1 VTAAILSLGS
11 VNADFQ
17 MRVPKEI
24 GEIETQLAHDFVRLS
39 GGKAAN
45 RAFLARQFGHPAR
58 LFGRVGD
65 DELARQPL
73 GPLEKMGVD
82 ITGVGV
88 AADTSTAVSIIVVP
102 PSGKKRIFLASNAN
116 ACWDKPAATDLEA
129 AILAADR
136 ASVLTVDYETTG
148 EITARALKA
157 AARRDLRVVI
167 DPSPGDRVE
176 AAALRQCV
184 AVAPNAEETEALTG
198 VKVVDEASAA
208 RAASKLKER
217 GVPLVCVKLADG
229 GALVATGD
237 ELVVIPSPKVEVV
250 DTTGA
255 GDAFTAAL
263 AIGLFERRAH
273 REAACLAVA
282 ASAMAV
288 TRYGSQHDNLVPR
301 LIEPLAA
308 QAMAGIRPASR
319 S

>member
-1 VTAAILSLGS
+1 MSGALLSLGS
-11 VNADFQ
+11 INADFQ

-24 GEIETQLAHDFVRLS
+24 GDIETQLAHDFMRLS

-58 LFGRVGD
+58 LLGRVGD

-73 GPLEKMGVD
+73 APLEKMGVD
-82 ITGVGV
+82 LTGVGV
-88 AADTSTAVSIIVVP
+88 AAHASTAVSIIVVP
-102 PSGKKRIFLASNAN
+102 PTGKKRIFLASNAN
-116 ACWDKPAATDLEA
+116 ACWDEPAASKLEA
-129 AILAADR
+129 AILASDP
-136 ASVLTVDYETTG
+136 ASILTIDYETTG
-148 EITARALKA
+148 EITARALKV
-157 AARRDLRVVI
+157 AARHDLRVVI

-176 AAALRQCV
+176 AAALRQCA

-198 VKVVDEASAA
+198 VKVTDEASAA
-208 RAASKLKER
+208 RAALELRQR
-217 GVPLVCVKLADG
+217 GAPLACVKLADG
-229 GALVATGD
+229 GALVAAGD
-237 ELVVIPSPKVEVV
+237 ELLMISPPKVEVA

-263 AIGLFERRAH
+263 AIGLLEGRSH

-282 ASAMAV
+282 ASSMAV

-308 QAMAGIRPASR
+308 QAMIGVRPAR
-319 S
+319 RN